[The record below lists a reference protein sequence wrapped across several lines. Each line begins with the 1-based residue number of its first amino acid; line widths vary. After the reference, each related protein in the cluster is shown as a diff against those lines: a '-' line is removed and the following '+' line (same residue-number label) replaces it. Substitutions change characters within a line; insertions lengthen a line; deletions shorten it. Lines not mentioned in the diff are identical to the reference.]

1 MLCWTL
7 CERTEVALVVTPHQV
22 TRSGIVV
29 PIVLL
34 VTNFVSG
41 VSVSG
46 LVELPPWPGRLIVT
60 ATLFV
65 LVDEPSLIVYENTSP
80 PVVHAAGS

>member
-1 MLCWTL
+1 M
-7 CERTEVALVVTPHQV
+7 
-22 TRSGIVV
+22 VV

-34 VTNFVSG
+34 VTNLVSG

-60 ATLFV
+60 ATLLV
-65 LVDEPSLIVYENTSP
+65 LVERPSLIVYWKTSP
-80 PVVHAAGS
+80 PVAQPPGRRSRGCRRG